1 MINDYGRITA
11 MPSKRNSIPNLKG
24 GAFAAPVREANKAK
38 KEIIGTMS
46 RVQRKVKGLTSKPG
60 MKKYFK

>member
-1 MINDYGRITA
+1 
-11 MPSKRNSIPNLKG
+11 MPSKRNSIPKLKG